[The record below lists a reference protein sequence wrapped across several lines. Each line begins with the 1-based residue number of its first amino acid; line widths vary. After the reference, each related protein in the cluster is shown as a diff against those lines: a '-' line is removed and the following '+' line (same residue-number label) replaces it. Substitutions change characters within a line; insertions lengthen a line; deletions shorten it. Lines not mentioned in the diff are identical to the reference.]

1 MLDKN
6 GKVCEFDGY
15 VIPKTLPDTPE
26 REAKHKAAVEE
37 GRKLVQQIKSNQIK
51 SD

>member
-15 VIPKTLPDTPE
+15 VVPKTLPDTPE
-26 REAKHKAAVEE
+26 REVRHREAVEE
-37 GRKLVQQIKSNQIK
+37 GRKLVQQIKNKQIK
-51 SD
+51 E